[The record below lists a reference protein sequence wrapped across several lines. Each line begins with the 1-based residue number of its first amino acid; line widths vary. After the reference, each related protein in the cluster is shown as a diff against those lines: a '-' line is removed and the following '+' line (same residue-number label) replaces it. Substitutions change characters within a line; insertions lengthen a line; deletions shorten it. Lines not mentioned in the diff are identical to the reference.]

1 MKTPIHKLAL
11 AAALLLSTLN
21 AQLSTAR
28 AQGSLTPAGAPAATM
43 KSLAQVEPRTPISAA
58 PFTINNSGS
67 YYLTTNLTVAGG
79 NAITIATNGVTLDL
93 GGFTI
98 ASTAASATG
107 TGILLNSGLRNLTI
121 QNGFIRGGVTNN
133 GSNIYNGSGFQDGI
147 NYSSTAPVNT
157 RVAGVSV
164 AGCSGNGIYLFIG
177 DSTVVESCTVRT
189 VGGYGMMATVIKS
202 SAALDCGNSAIYGNL
217 VSDSNGQCNGSGYGL
232 SAFGAAQNCYGSS
245 SSGYGLSAF
254 TVLNC
259 VGVSSSSYGLAAST
273 AQNCYGTSGSSYGLY
288 AVTAQNCYGYSGSN
302 TGLYVN
308 NTAQNC
314 YGYCNGNTF
323 GLFTAIALSCY
334 GSSSNSVGLFAT
346 TAHGSFGTS
355 NGSGTGLS
363 AYAAEN
369 CYGSS
374 YSGQGLGAYIA
385 QNCIG
390 SSGSGTGLAT
400 AYLAIGCFGT
410 STSGTGLQTSIA
422 NSCHGTSTSGTA
434 QSITYK
440 YNMP

>member
-1 MKTPIHKLAL
+1 MKTSTVNTAL

-21 AQLSTAR
+21 AQLSIAH
-28 AQGSLTPAGAPAATM
+28 AQGSLTPPGAPAPIM
-43 KSLAQVEPRTPISAA
+43 KTLAQIEPRTPISAA
-58 PFTINNSGS
+58 PFTITNSGS
-67 YYLTTNLTVAGG
+67 YYLTTNLTVASG

-98 ASTAASATG
+98 SSTAASATG

-121 QNGFIRGGVTNN
+121 LNGFIQGGVTNN
-133 GSNIYNGSGFQDGI
+133 GSNIYTGPGFQDGI
-147 NYSSTAPVNT
+147 SYSGITPPVNT

-189 VGGYGMMATVIKS
+189 VGGYGMMAAVIKS
-202 SAALDCGNSAIYGNL
+202 SAALDCGNNAIYGNL
-217 VSDSNGQCNGSGYGL
+217 VSDSNGQCNGNGYGL
-232 SAFGAAQNCYGSS
+232 SAFGTAQNCYGT
-245 SSGYGLSAF
+245 SGSYYGLSAF
-254 TVLNC
+254 TALNC
-259 VGVSSSSYGLAAST
+259 VGVSSSSYGLAAN
-273 AQNCYGTSGSSYGLY
+273 A
-288 AVTAQNCYGYSGSN
+288 AQNCYGYSSSN

-323 GLFTAIALSCY
+323 GLFTAIAQSCY
-334 GSSSNSVGLFAT
+334 GFSSNSVGLYAT
-346 TAHGSFGTS
+346 TAHDSFGTS

-363 AYAAEN
+363 AFAAEN

-374 YSGQGLGAYIA
+374 NTGQGLGAYIA

-390 SSGSGTGLAT
+390 SSGSGPGLAT
-400 AYLAIGCFGT
+400 AYLAIGCFGD
-410 STSGTGLQTSIA
+410 STSGTGLQALIG
-422 NSCHGTSTSGTA
+422 NSSHGVSSSGTA
-434 QSITYK
+434 ESVTYK